1 MIPLTLAEI
10 AAITSGTVHDV
21 PDPSEQVTGPAACD
35 SRQVTPGGMFAA
47 LPGAR
52 ADGYD
57 FAAQALAAGAVCVLA
72 SRPVDGPAI
81 VVPDVTAALGA
92 LARHVL
98 GHLTDAA
105 VIALTGSS
113 GKTTTKDMLR
123 HVLAQHGPVIAP
135 PGSFNTEIGL
145 PLTVLQADRTTRY
158 LVLEMGTRH
167 IGDIRYLTTLAP
179 PQIGIVLNVGSA
191 HIGEFGSRQAIAQA
205 KGELVEALPGAAH
218 GGTAILNADDPLVA
232 AMAARTTARTIS
244 YGTGQACIRA
254 TGISLSGGRASFT
267 LHTPGESAPV
277 NLRLLGA
284 HQVHNALAVA
294 ATAHTLGMSTAQ
306 LAAALS
312 TAEPSPGRLQ
322 IIDLPGNIAIINDA
336 FNANPE
342 SMTAGLRS
350 FAGYAASR
358 RMIAVLGEMREL
370 GPCAQ
375 AAHAAIGKLVA
386 GLGIHLLITVGNGHT
401 DDLARTAQATSPAP
415 LIQAAQNPEAL
426 HAMLPALLRPDDVV
440 FIKASRSVGLE
451 HFAATLAHGL
461 RGT

>member
-10 AAITSGTVHDV
+10 AAITNGNLHDA
-21 PDPSEQVTGPAACD
+21 PDPSVQVTAPAACD
-35 SRQVTPGGMFAA
+35 SRQVTPGGVFAA

-52 ADGYD
+52 ADGHD
-57 FAAQALAAGAVCVLA
+57 FAAQAVAAGAVCVLA
-72 SRPVDGPAI
+72 SRPVDRPAV

-98 GHLTDAA
+98 SHLTDAT

-123 HVLAQHGPVIAP
+123 HVLSRHGPVIAP

-145 PLTVLQADRTTRY
+145 PLTVLQADHATRY

-191 HIGEFGSRQAIAQA
+191 HIGEFGSREAIAQA
-205 KGELVEALPGAAH
+205 KGELVEALPDTAH
-218 GGTAILNADDPLVA
+218 GGIAILNADDPLVA
-232 AMAARTTARTIS
+232 AMAARTAARTVS
-244 YGTGQACIRA
+244 YGTAQAGIRA
-254 TGISLSGGRASFT
+254 TGISLSEGRASFT
-267 LHTPGESAPV
+267 LHTPAGTAPV

-294 ATAHTLGMSTAQ
+294 TAAHTLGMDTAQ
-306 LAAALS
+306 IAEALS

-322 IIDLPGNIAIINDA
+322 ILDFPGGITVINDA

-350 FAGYAASR
+350 FAAYAGNR
-358 RMIAVLGEMREL
+358 RMVAVLGEMREL
-370 GPCAQ
+370 GPGAQ
-375 AAHAAIGKLVA
+375 TAHRAIGKLVA
-386 GLGIHLLITVGNGHT
+386 ELGIHLLITVGHGHA
-401 DDLARTAQATSPAP
+401 DDLARAAQSSPAP
-415 LIQAAQNPEAL
+415 PVIESAETPEAL
-426 HAMLPALLRPDDVV
+426 HATLPGLLKPDDIV

-451 HFAATLAHGL
+451 HFAATLAI
-461 RGT
+461 RA

>member
-1 MIPLTLAEI
+1 MIALTLAEI
-10 AAITSGTVHDV
+10 AAITNGIVHDA
-21 PDPSEQVTGPAACD
+21 PDPSAQVTAPAACD

-52 ADGYD
+52 ADGHD

-72 SRPVDGPAI
+72 SRPVDGPAV

-98 GHLTDAA
+98 SRLTDAT

-123 HVLAQHGPVIAP
+123 HVLSQHGPVIAP

-145 PLTVLQADRTTRY
+145 PLTVLQAGRTTRY

-205 KGELVEALPGAAH
+205 KAELVEALPDAAH
-218 GGTAILNADDPLVA
+218 GGVAILNTDDPLVA
-232 AMAARTTARTIS
+232 AMAARTTAKTVS
-244 YGTGQACIRA
+244 YGTGQAGIRA
-254 TGISLSGGRASFT
+254 TGISLGGGRASFT
-267 LHTPGESAPV
+267 LHTPAGSAPV

-294 ATAHTLGMSTAQ
+294 AAAHTTGMGTAQ
-306 LAAALS
+306 IAAALS

-322 IIDLPGNIAIINDA
+322 ILDFPGGITVINDA

-350 FAGYAASR
+350 FAAYAAGR
-358 RMIAVLGEMREL
+358 RTVAVLGEMREL
-370 GPCAQ
+370 GPGAQ
-375 AAHAAIGKLVA
+375 AAHQAIGTLVA
-386 GLGIHLLITVGNGHT
+386 ELGIHLLITVGNGHA
-401 DDLARTAQATSPAP
+401 DDLARAARSSPTPPVTESAQT
-415 LIQAAQNPEAL
+415 PEAL
-426 HAMLPALLRPDDVV
+426 HATLPGLLKPDDAV

-451 HFAATLAHGL
+451 NFAATLAL
-461 RGT
+461 P

>member
-10 AAITSGTVHDV
+10 AAITNGTLHHA
-21 PDPSEQVTGPAACD
+21 PDPSAQVTSPAACD

-52 ADGYD
+52 ADGHD
-57 FAAQALAAGAVCVLA
+57 FAGQALAAGAVCVLA
-72 SRPVDGPAI
+72 SRPVDGPAV

-98 GHLTDAA
+98 SRLTDAT

-123 HVLAQHGPVIAP
+123 HVLSQHGQVIAP
-135 PGSFNTEIGL
+135 PGSFNTETGL
-145 PLTVLQADRTTRY
+145 PLTVLQAGHTTPY

-167 IGDIRYLTTLAP
+167 LGDIRYLTTLAP

-205 KGELVEALPGAAH
+205 KGELAEALPGAAH
-218 GGTAILNADDPLVA
+218 GGVAILNADDPLVA
-232 AMAARTTARTIS
+232 AMAARTAAKIVS
-244 YGTGQACIRA
+244 YGTSQADIRA
-254 TGISLSGGRASFT
+254 ADIRLSAGRVSFT
-267 LHTPGESAPV
+267 LHTPAGTAPV
-277 NLRLLGA
+277 SLRLLGA

-294 ATAHTLGMSTAQ
+294 AAAHVIGMGTAQ
-306 LAAALS
+306 IAAALS

-322 IIDLPGNIAIINDA
+322 ILDFPGGITVINDA

-350 FAGYAASR
+350 FAAYAESR
-358 RMIAVLGEMREL
+358 RMVAVLGEMREL
-370 GPCAQ
+370 GPVAQ
-375 AAHAAIGKLVA
+375 AAHHAIGNLVA
-386 GLGIHLLITVGNGHT
+386 ELGIHLLITVGHGHA
-401 DDLARTAQATSPAP
+401 DDLARAAQSSPAP
-415 LIQAAQNPEAL
+415 PVIEAAETPEAL
-426 HAMLPALLRPDDVV
+426 HAILPGLLKPEDIV

-451 HFAATLAHGL
+451 NFAATLAIS
-461 RGT
+461 

>member
-1 MIPLTLAEI
+1 
-10 AAITSGTVHDV
+10 
-21 PDPSEQVTGPAACD
+21 
-35 SRQVTPGGMFAA
+35 
-47 LPGAR
+47 
-52 ADGYD
+52 
-57 FAAQALAAGAVCVLA
+57 VLA
-72 SRPVDGPAI
+72 SRPVEGPAI
-81 VVPDVTAALGA
+81 VVPDVTAALGV

-98 GHLTDAA
+98 RRTANA
-105 VIALTGSS
+105 TVIALTGSS

-123 HVLAQHGPVIAP
+123 HVLSQHGPVIAP

-145 PLTVLQADRTTRY
+145 PLTVLQTDRTTRY

-205 KGELVEALPGAAH
+205 KAELVEALPAAAD

-232 AMAARTTARTIS
+232 AMAARTTARTVS
-244 YGTGQACIRA
+244 YGTRQADIRA
-254 TGISLSGGRASFT
+254 TGTSYSSSRARFT
-267 LHTPGESAPV
+267 LHTPAGSAPV
-277 NLRLLGA
+277 SLRLLGA

-294 ATAHTLGMSTAQ
+294 AAAHTIGMNTAQ
-306 LAAALS
+306 IAAALS

-322 IIDLPGNIAIINDA
+322 IIDLPGNITIINDA

-350 FAGYAASR
+350 FAGYAANR

-370 GPCAQ
+370 GQDAQ
-375 AAHAAIGKLVA
+375 AAHAAIGTLIA

-401 DDLARTAQATSPAP
+401 HDLARAAQATSPAP
-415 LIQAAQNPEAL
+415 PIQTAETPEAL
-426 HAMLPALLRPDDVV
+426 HAILPALLKPDDVI

-451 HFAATLAHGL
+451 HFAATLA
-461 RGT
+461 RGFRRT